1 MASYVGGFL
10 LLFTLMSML
19 VVLMSEHYKANLEF
33 DNKLP
38 ILKPIYIKHADSL
51 AMCASFCGFG
61 CKCFNFNLQTGMC
74 RPYNSCNALD
84 MTVDEIGWRLY
95 DDQTVNTNGEYLVLT
110 QYSIIVK
117 LKEKGNIQR
126 ERDIYVRIYQLKK
139 NE

>member
-51 AMCASFCGFG
+51 PMCASFCGFG

-95 DDQTVNTNGEYLVLT
+95 DDQTVNTNGEYLVFT

>member
-10 LLFTLMSML
+10 LLFTLMYLL
-19 VVLMSEHYKANLEF
+19 VVLMSQSYKANLEF

-38 ILKPIYIKHADSL
+38 TLKPIHIKHADSL

-84 MTVDEIGWRLY
+84 MTVDETGWRLY
-95 DDQTVNTNGEYLVLT
+95 VDQTVNTNGEYLVYT
-110 QYSIIVK
+110 
-117 LKEKGNIQR
+117 
-126 ERDIYVRIYQLKK
+126 
-139 NE
+139 